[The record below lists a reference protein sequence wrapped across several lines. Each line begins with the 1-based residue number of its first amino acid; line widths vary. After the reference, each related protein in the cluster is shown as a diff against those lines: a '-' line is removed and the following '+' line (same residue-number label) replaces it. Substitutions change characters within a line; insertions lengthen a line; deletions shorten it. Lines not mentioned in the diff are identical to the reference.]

1 VSRGTDKLGNDHSN
15 DHSND
20 HTDHTDHSNDHTDHT
35 DPKVLTEV
43 ASVARNA
50 ELIRQWEI
58 LREIDGARNGV
69 AIAKLAGTRKVHQ
82 RTIRRDIQAL
92 CDAGFPLY
100 DEKINGTSMWKLT
113 DRPFKGL
120 DQTGLSVTELC
131 ALYFSRA
138 MLATLGGLPFLDDVE
153 RALGKLERALPP
165 ASRKYLDKMRLV
177 VKAKATGRKKQD
189 EKKAREIA
197 ARAVDASLT
206 CRRAEMRYDSASS
219 RCTKNYVIEPLRLS
233 YADGGIYLI
242 AYVPAYEQVRTFA
255 LERIQTLAI
264 TDDHFEPRALPPE
277 PFANSLGVHSGRPQ
291 LIEVEF
297 DARISA
303 YVKSREWHASQE
315 FIEHEDGSVLAR
327 LCVCDDR
334 PLRSWIHSF
343 GPLARVVSPSK
354 LAQEI
359 YEEIE
364 EARERYAPRL
374 TFDAPRAALVESRA
388 AKLPS
393 RARLWKVKH

>member
-1 VSRGTDKLGNDHSN
+1 M
-15 DHSND
+15 
-20 HTDHTDHSNDHTDHT
+20 
-35 DPKVLTEV
+35 
-43 ASVARNA
+43 ARNA

-69 AIAKLAGTRKVHQ
+69 AVAKLASTRKVHQ

-100 DEKINGTSMWKLT
+100 DDKVNGTSMWKLT

-138 MLATLGGLPFLDDVE
+138 MLSALAGAPLVDDVE
-153 RALGKLERALPP
+153 RALGKLQKALPP
-165 ASRKYLDKMRLV
+165 ASRKYLDRMPLV

-189 EKKAREIA
+189 ERKIREIA

-206 CRRAEMRYDSASS
+206 YRRVEMRYDSASS
-219 RCTKNYVIEPLRLS
+219 GCTKNYIAEPLRLS

-255 LERIQTLAI
+255 LERIQTLGI
-264 TDDHFEPRALPPE
+264 TDERFEPRALPSE
-277 PFANSLGVHSGRPQ
+277 PFANSLGVHSGRPEP
-291 LIEVEF
+291 IEVEF
-297 DARISA
+297 DARIAS
-303 YVKSREWHASQE
+303 YVQSREWHASQAFE
-315 FIEHEDGSVLAR
+315 EREGGAVLMR
-327 LCVCDDR
+327 LCVSDDR

-343 GPLARVVSPSK
+343 GPLARVVAPSK

-359 YEEIE
+359 FEEIE
-364 EARERYAPRL
+364 ETRERYAPRL
-374 TFDAPRAALVESRA
+374 RFLPAKAGSHKTGGFESRTNR
-388 AKLPS
+388 LPA
-393 RARLWKVKH
+393 RARLWRVKR